1 MMTYESDWGGAHY
14 TQVLCCVPWPEHIT
28 CRYYVAFRGPLH
40 AGIMLRSVVHYMQ
53 VLCCVPW
60 LEHITCRY
68 YVAFR
73 GPLHAGIMLQSVAGA
88 HYMQV
93 LGVFC
98 RWCDWMWNPL
108 SAWLVL
114 YIADEGQLLHQRV
127 QRNQLLRFT
136 SLSCEFL
143 LQETQGHHLEQLVV
157 AVIETHYFLIFIIN
171 F

>member
-1 MMTYESDWGGAHY
+1 M
-14 TQVLCCVPWPEHIT
+14 QVLCCVPWSIT

-98 RWCDWMWNPL
+98 R
-108 SAWLVL
+108 
-114 YIADEGQLLHQRV
+114 
-127 QRNQLLRFT
+127 
-136 SLSCEFL
+136 
-143 LQETQGHHLEQLVV
+143 
-157 AVIETHYFLIFIIN
+157 
-171 F
+171 